1 MLGHGGGRRDD
12 SHWTERLFLF
22 LLPLSLL
29 PPLFFL
35 FLPFPS
41 STLFFSNGT
50 LETHTHTH
58 TQAEKCLINFY
69 KMNTC
74 VITTQVEKQNTK
86 SALETSQVLFPIVS
100 SSIILDVNVTP
111 NLITFICSKARHRF
125 HYWFHR
131 CLHSTII
138 LAKTCAVLLVCQE
151 RFRVLDKNQF
161 FSPLQ
166 QPYQVGVM
174 VATWVV

>member
-1 MLGHGGGRRDD
+1 MKRHLLQKCLVMVGGEGTT
-12 SHWTERLFLF
+12 HTEQSVFFSFFSLFLCF
-22 LLPLSLL
+22 LHSSSS
-29 PPLFFL
+29 FFL
-35 FLPFPS
+35 FLH
-41 STLFFSNGT
+41 LLCFFLMGHWKH
-50 LETHTHTH
+50 THTHTH

-125 HYWFHR
+125 HY
-131 CLHSTII
+131 
-138 LAKTCAVLLVCQE
+138 
-151 RFRVLDKNQF
+151 
-161 FSPLQ
+161 
-166 QPYQVGVM
+166 
-174 VATWVV
+174 